1 MTFKREEIKP
11 RYIGVI
17 DFWTYKIRVWICKIL
32 NKNVEL
38 IWYWEKKQ
46 ETDDISLLEIKNL
59 ESVCNSIKQAIKKA
73 EIDAKTKV
81 YEFVINIFSHDLLFE
96 ASKINYNIEKPNLI
110 NEEKLY
116 NIFKD
121 IESIAFRNSYKKI
134 KNNTWYNKNDLK
146 LIINNISNIKLDWEF
161 YTKDI
166 VWTSPE
172 EIEVSILNIFI
183 TEQKYALNKLI
194 EKSLKKE
201 IIKIIPTEYALL
213 SLFSDRRSIV
223 IIDLWNSHISVIV
236 KKDSYVLWAKKLSFW
251 INDLIK
257 NIRKNHKISNI
268 EIIKMIDTDNF
279 QTEKIE
285 FLEIFKDI
293 IAITLEDILRWEI
306 CPNNFFITWWWA
318 NKFVKDY
325 LENLNFN
332 NFNLKITKKVNY
344 ISPKI
349 NFIDDKITENPNW
362 IDWVK
367 SNINIYAMIKSTL
380 DIFKKDKSKFEKTI
394 KQIVDEIN

>member
-38 IWYWEKKQ
+38 IWYWEKRQ